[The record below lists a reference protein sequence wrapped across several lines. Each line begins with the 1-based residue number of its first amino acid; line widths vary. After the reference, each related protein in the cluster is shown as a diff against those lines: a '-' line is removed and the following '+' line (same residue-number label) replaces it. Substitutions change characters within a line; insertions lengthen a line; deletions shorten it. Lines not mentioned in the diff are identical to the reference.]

1 MKKLISIILSISM
14 AITVGCIV
22 SGCGN
27 DELLQRLDS
36 LQAELQTQSGKIDGL
51 QVGLQTQG
59 EKIDE
64 LQTQNTQ
71 LTEKLKEMQ
80 TALDEQAQ
88 EIEKLKLKT
97 AQGNAYT
104 IEEAYDNGFLTI
116 EDLKSIAYYHND
128 GIRYNEEI
136 MDETYMPAPKIPK
149 VLSEGILINIKN
161 AVVKNYNETYNQDKS
176 LKDFMISEYYGIYNN
191 FVIVFVVYGWMQV
204 AVGGGTGNIGGVR
217 FCLGPLCEIYA
228 YKI

>member
-1 MKKLISIILSISM
+1 MKKLMSIILSICM

-22 SGCGN
+22 SGCSN
-27 DELLQRLDS
+27 DELLQRLD
-36 LQAELQTQSGKIDGL
+36 
-51 QVGLQTQG
+51 GLQTELIAQG
-59 EKIDE
+59 KKIDE
-64 LQTQNTQ
+64 VQTQNTQ

-80 TALDEQAQ
+80 AELDEQAK
-88 EIEKLKLKT
+88 ELKLKI

-149 VLSEGILINIKN
+149 ALSEGLLINLKN

-176 LKDFMISEYYGIYNN
+176 VKDFMISEYYGIYNN

-217 FCLGPLCEIYA
+217 FCLGPLWEIYA

>member
-36 LQAELQTQSGKIDGL
+36 LQAEL

-116 EDLKSIAYYHND
+116 EDLKSIAYY
-128 GIRYNEEI
+128 
-136 MDETYMPAPKIPK
+136 K
-149 VLSEGILINIKN
+149 V
-161 AVVKNYNETYNQDKS
+161 
-176 LKDFMISEYYGIYNN
+176 
-191 FVIVFVVYGWMQV
+191 
-204 AVGGGTGNIGGVR
+204 
-217 FCLGPLCEIYA
+217 
-228 YKI
+228 